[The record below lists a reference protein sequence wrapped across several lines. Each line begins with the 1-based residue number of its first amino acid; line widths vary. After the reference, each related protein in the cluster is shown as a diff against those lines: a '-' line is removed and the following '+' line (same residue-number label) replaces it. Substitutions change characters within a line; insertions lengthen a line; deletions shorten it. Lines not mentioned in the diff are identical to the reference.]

1 MKTTNRIGQW
11 PRLFAGGLW
20 LGAGLLARAIT
31 PAPPAEPAEEPAEN
45 DGAAAPPAASVAPA
59 PEAHPYTVIISR
71 NAFGLKEPP
80 PPTPPPQKPP
90 EPPVNTSALKLT
102 GITTLLGKRA
112 MFVFNDGKTNIVSDL
127 VREGERDR
135 FITNLEVLEID
146 ASARTVKVL
155 FGGQEMRLDF
165 VNHGLRPP
173 TNIVATPPGVQL
185 AAGRPGAPPMPTLPP
200 STPVTQPLPSPT
212 IQAGNTAFTSSPPNP
227 SGAVRNLPIRPNRL
241 GGSLGAGNPNP
252 QAGDAP
258 PEVPIEQQIRIIQ
271 EQHRLARELNIELP
285 PPPPAPGLENL
296 SGPPALPDQLQ
307 RVPNVAPPAL
317 PGTGPPPLPGQ
328 H

>member
-1 MKTTNRIGQW
+1 MKTTNRIGRRTG
-11 PRLFAGGLW
+11 RLAGSLL

-31 PAPPAEPAEEPAEN
+31 PAPPAEPVEEPVEN
-45 DGAAAPPAASVAPA
+45 DEAASPPAASAA
-59 PEAHPYTVIISR
+59 SASEAHPYGVIISR

-173 TNIVATPPGVQL
+173 TNIVATPPGVQM
-185 AAGRPGAPPMPTLPP
+185 AAARPGAPPMPTLPSP
-200 STPVTQPLPSPT
+200 TPITQPLPAPT
-212 IQAGNTAFTSSPPNP
+212 IQAGNTAFTANPASTASP
-227 SGAVRNLPIRPNRL
+227 SGAVRNLPLRPNRL
-241 GGSLGAGNPNP
+241 GGSLSAGNPNP
-252 QAGDAP
+252 QAGEAP

-271 EQHRLARELNIELP
+271 EQHRVARELNIELP

-296 SGPPALPDQLQ
+296 SGPPALP
-307 RVPNVAPPAL
+307 
-317 PGTGPPPLPGQ
+317 GMGPPPLPGQ